1 MVRIKSPLV
10 LLLFIAVAVCVPL
23 EAQTKPDAPV
33 PQVDTDAGQIATPD
47 VSAPQPPPL
56 PFAIG
61 PRVSE
66 YEHSIQVVP
75 AEEMSRHDRD
85 LEANAESSI
94 QERAGFENL
103 GLDQGEWTYQQLVC
117 PALPNHLFLR
127 YSMNEGSR
135 EMSMFSAAIP
145 RNGEGKIRV
154 IPIVR
159 KGYSLFSP
167 APIGALT
174 ISAFNHIRAE
184 ENTETPADWLGT
196 GLCYAALAGA
206 NPQAGQ
212 WHSESPGIQNLPAT
226 MAPTLELTSA
236 GGAVI
241 HFADLSTAPRP
252 MEWHMTFDS
261 HGKLIKATHVPAYVA
276 RYGGHT
282 VSTVGTIGVAP
293 PGTHQ

>member
-1 MVRIKSPLV
+1 MVRIQSPLV
-10 LLLFIAVAVCVPL
+10 RLLFIAAAVCVPVA
-23 EAQTKPDAPV
+23 AQTRPNAPV
-33 PQVDTDAGQIATPD
+33 PHVDTEAEQIATPD
-47 VSAPQPPPL
+47 VSAPPPRPL

-61 PRVSE
+61 SRDSE
-66 YEHSIQVVP
+66 YSHSIRAVP
-75 AEEMSRHDRD
+75 AAEMSQHDRD
-85 LEANAESSI
+85 LEANAEASI
-94 QERAGFENL
+94 QERAGFDNL
-103 GLDQGEWTYQQLVC
+103 GFNEGEWTYQQLVC

-127 YSMNEGSR
+127 FSRNGGSR
-135 EMSMFSAAIP
+135 EMSVFSAAIP
-145 RNGEGKIRV
+145 RTGEGKIRI

-184 ENTETPADWLGT
+184 ESTETPADWLGT

-212 WHSESPGIQNLPAT
+212 FHSESPGIQNLPAT
-226 MAPTLELTSA
+226 IAPTLELTSA

-241 HFADLSTAPRP
+241 HFADLSTTPRP

-261 HGKLIKATHVPAYVA
+261 HGKLTKATHVPAYVA

-282 VSTVGTIGVAP
+282 VSTLGTIGVST
-293 PGTHQ
+293 PGIQP

>member
-1 MVRIKSPLV
+1 MRDKSPLIM
-10 LLLFIAVAVCVPL
+10 LLFIALPGNWRL
-23 EAQTKPDAPV
+23 QAQTNSSEQV
-33 PQVDTDAGQIATPD
+33 QQVD
-47 VSAPQPPPL
+47 VSGEQVKSSPASALQTYPF
-56 PFAIG
+56 PFAITSKFA
-61 PRVSE
+61 R
-66 YEHSIQVVP
+66 SIQVVP
-75 AEEMSRHDRD
+75 AAEMSQHDRD

-94 QERAGFENL
+94 EERAGFQSL
-103 GLDQGEWTYQQLVC
+103 GFNHGDWTYQQLVC

-127 YSMNEGSR
+127 FSRNEGSR

-145 RNGEGKIRV
+145 RSGEGKIRI

-184 ENTETPADWLGT
+184 ENIETPADWLGT

-206 NPQAGQ
+206 DPQAGQ
-212 WHSESPGIQNLPAT
+212 LHSGSPQLQDLPAT
-226 MAPTLELTSA
+226 IAPTLELTSA

-241 HFADLSTAPRP
+241 HFVDLSTAPRP

-261 HGKLIKATHVPAYVA
+261 HGKLIKTTHVPAYVA
-276 RYGGHT
+276 RYQPHVVPT
-282 VSTVGTIGVAP
+282 LR
-293 PGTHQ
+293 